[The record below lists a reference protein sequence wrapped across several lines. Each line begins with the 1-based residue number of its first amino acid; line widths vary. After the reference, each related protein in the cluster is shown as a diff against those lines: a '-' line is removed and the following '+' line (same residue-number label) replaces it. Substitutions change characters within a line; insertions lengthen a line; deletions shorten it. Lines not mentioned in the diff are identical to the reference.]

1 MPKRRQ
7 KVCSAIENFSNY
19 AKKKVKNIFG
29 AGKENQKSRP
39 PSPLQHVFPNFDTS
53 GLALSTLENTL
64 GHKLDE
70 EMAPLNLKRVPDGSD
85 SGSNLR
91 VLIDALLRRYPPP
104 YTEEIQDED
113 NLPSQN
119 VMDSAVNAE
128 DWTFA
133 GPHYDFGDITVPLTV
148 SISSTV
154 DTGVLNPITGVTW
167 DTEDQDLVENHDQQ
181 GSDGENEV
189 DEGDM
194 ADIIE
199 NAAEDDSSYDHSW
212 ESRKPPSLDE
222 ARKALA
228 DLNRLIKPL
237 RASGRGY
244 KECLLPLKLRT
255 RLEWMASFLHVY
267 ISDDPKYG
275 KSANGS
281 RWMASSLLA
290 AHTQQKMSKHAEK
303 LRKWTKAFICDRDAL
318 PISPTGKK
326 TQS

>member
-1 MPKRRQ
+1 MPKRRR

-237 RASGRGY
+237 RALDVAS
-244 KECLLPLKLRT
+244 KS
-255 RLEWMASFLHVY
+255 ASF
-267 ISDDPKYG
+267 P
-275 KSANGS
+275 
-281 RWMASSLLA
+281 
-290 AHTQQKMSKHAEK
+290 
-303 LRKWTKAFICDRDAL
+303 
-318 PISPTGKK
+318 
-326 TQS
+326 